1 MSGDEL
7 QIVAKIRIKLRVMVD
22 VLQAVKRAVVPV
34 ILDVG
39 GMDMP
44 ISNELSRRVKLE

>member
-1 MSGDEL
+1 M
-7 QIVAKIRIKLRVMVD
+7 D
-22 VLQAVKRAVVPV
+22 VLQAVKSAVVPV